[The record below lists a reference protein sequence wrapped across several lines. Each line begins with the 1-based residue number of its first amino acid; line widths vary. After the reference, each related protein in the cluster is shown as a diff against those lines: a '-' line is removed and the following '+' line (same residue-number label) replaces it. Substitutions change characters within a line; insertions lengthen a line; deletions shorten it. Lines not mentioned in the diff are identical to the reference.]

1 MMDERSGSDR
11 RMSDQND
18 QDSGKGRLSLRP
30 GGRLDLGKTVDGGSV
45 RQSFSHGRSKV
56 VQVEVV
62 KKRPA
67 PGAAPAK
74 PAAAAPAAKPA
85 AARPAA
91 PAGAT
96 SPGPAGKPPAGTRP
110 LTQAEI
116 AVRQRV
122 LDEQRKADAER
133 QREERD
139 RQALMVRSAAE
150 EAARRADD
158 EAAARREPDQEAR
171 RRPAETAPPPEPPAE
186 AAPAAESPRPE
197 PVRAEPAPAPRPAT
211 EAPRPAVPARPAAP
225 AQRAD
230 YAPPRR
236 DDQGAPRRDDYGA
249 PRRDAPAGGYG
260 PRRDSP
266 SGPGGG
272 YGPRRDGPAG
282 PGGYGPR
289 RDAPAGAGAGYG
301 PRRDGPPPRSGD
313 GPRPPGAGY
322 GPRPGGPGGAPG
334 APLRSGRPGPVPTG
348 FGGPR
353 RPGGPGLGA
362 PSLPP
367 SDAPSKLTL
376 RPRTGRDDDRRGGL
390 GPDAKKGGA
399 PVPAKKSV
407 LGGDRNRRDGRIDIG
422 AAIEGEDEKVRSIA
436 SMRRARERE
445 RRQQEL
451 ARLRAG
457 QERVVRDVV
466 VPETIT
472 VQELANRM
480 AARGGEVV
488 KALFRMGVMAT
499 LTQSIDADTAEL
511 VVQEFGHRVK
521 RVAEGDVEI
530 GLEGMVDE
538 DEALLPRPPVVTIMG
553 HVDHGKTSLL
563 DALRQADVAAHEAGG
578 ITQHIGA
585 YQVSLPDGQRVTFID
600 TPGHEAFTAM
610 RARGAGVTDMVV
622 LVVAADDGVMPQTIE
637 AISHAK
643 AAEVPLIVAINKI
656 DKPGVK
662 PDRVRQEL
670 LQHEIVVESLGGETQ
685 EIEVSA
691 TQKINLDKLL
701 EAISLQA
708 EILDLRANPERAG
721 EGTVIESKLDRGR
734 GPVATVLVQR
744 GTLRQ
749 GDIVVAGA
757 EWGRVRAMLDDKG
770 RQVKEA
776 DPSLPVEIL
785 GLSGVPA
792 AGETF
797 VAVEDEARARE
808 ISDFRQRKLR
818 EKQVAAMAAT
828 RGNLTDM
835 LARIQAG
842 AQKEVAVVIKADVQG
857 SSEAIAVTL
866 GKIGNDE
873 VKVRV
878 LLSGVGQIT
887 ESDVQ
892 LAKASDAVIVAF
904 NVRAT
909 TQARELAQ
917 REGVDIR
924 YYSIIYQVA
933 DDIETLVRGKL
944 APVQREKFLGYAQIL
959 QVFEVKR
966 LGNVAGCRVTE
977 GVVRRGCGV
986 RLLRDG
992 VVIHQGELST
1002 LRRFKDD
1009 VKEVTSGYE
1018 CGMGFANYNDIR
1030 VGDQIECYETETVAA
1045 EL

>member
-1 MMDERSGSDR
+1 M
-11 RMSDQND
+11 
-18 QDSGKGRLSLRP
+18 RP
-30 GGRLDLGKTVDGGSV
+30 V
-45 RQSFSHGRSKV
+45 
-56 VQVEVV
+56 
-62 KKRPA
+62 
-67 PGAAPAK
+67 
-74 PAAAAPAAKPA
+74 
-85 AARPAA
+85 
-91 PAGAT
+91 
-96 SPGPAGKPPAGTRP
+96 
-110 LTQAEI
+110 
-116 AVRQRV
+116 
-122 LDEQRKADAER
+122 
-133 QREERD
+133 
-139 RQALMVRSAAE
+139 
-150 EAARRADD
+150 
-158 EAAARREPDQEAR
+158 
-171 RRPAETAPPPEPPAE
+171 
-186 AAPAAESPRPE
+186 
-197 PVRAEPAPAPRPAT
+197 
-211 EAPRPAVPARPAAP
+211 
-225 AQRAD
+225 
-230 YAPPRR
+230 
-236 DDQGAPRRDDYGA
+236 
-249 PRRDAPAGGYG
+249 
-260 PRRDSP
+260 
-266 SGPGGG
+266 
-272 YGPRRDGPAG
+272 
-282 PGGYGPR
+282 
-289 RDAPAGAGAGYG
+289 
-301 PRRDGPPPRSGD
+301 
-313 GPRPPGAGY
+313 
-322 GPRPGGPGGAPG
+322 
-334 APLRSGRPGPVPTG
+334 RPGPVPSGLGTS
-348 FGGPR
+348 GPR
-353 RPGGPGLGA
+353 RSGIGAPLGPGA
-362 PSLPP
+362 
-367 SDAPSKLTL
+367 DAPTKLTL
-376 RPRTGRDDDRRGGL
+376 RSRHDDDRRRAGSM

-399 PVPAKKSV
+399 PLSAKRST
-407 LGGDRNRRDGRIDIG
+407 LAGPGRREGRIDIS
-422 AAIEGEDEKVRSIA
+422 AALEGEDEKVRSIA
-436 SMRRARERE
+436 SIRRARERE

-457 QERVVRDVV
+457 AERVVRDVV
-466 VPETIT
+466 IPETIT

-511 VVQEFGHRVK
+511 VVQEFGHRVR

-530 GLEGMVDE
+530 GLEGME
-538 DEALLPRPPVVTIMG
+538 DEAGALLPRPPVVTIMG

-563 DALRQADVAAHEAGG
+563 DALRQTDVAAHEAGG

-585 YQVSLPDGQRVTFID
+585 YMVTLPAGNRVTFID

-637 AISHAK
+637 AISHAR
-643 AAEVPLIVAINKI
+643 AANVPIIVAINKI

-670 LQHEIVVESLGGETQ
+670 LQHEVVVESLGGETQ
-685 EIEVSA
+685 EVEVSA
-691 TQKINLDKLL
+691 TQKINLDGLL
-701 EAISLQA
+701 EAIQLQA
-708 EILDLRANPERAG
+708 EILDLRANPHRPG

-776 DPSLPVEIL
+776 DPSTPVEIL

-797 VAVEDEARARE
+797 VAVGDEARARE
-808 ISDFRQRKLR
+808 ISEFRQRKLR
-818 EKQVAAMAAT
+818 EKQVAAMSAG
-828 RGNLTDM
+828 RGSLNEM

-842 AQKEVAVVIKADVQG
+842 AQKEVAVVVKADVQG
-857 SSEAIAVTL
+857 SAEAISVTL

-878 LLSGVGQIT
+878 LLSAVGQIT

-892 LAKASDAVIVAF
+892 LAKASNAVIVAF

-909 TQARELAQ
+909 AQARELAQ

-933 DDIETLVRGKL
+933 DDIETLVRGRL

-959 QVFEVKR
+959 QVFEVKKI
-966 LGNVAGCRVTE
+966 GKVAGCRVTE
-977 GVVRRGCGV
+977 GVVRRGAGV
-986 RLLRDG
+986 RLLREG

-1018 CGMGFANYNDIR
+1018 CGMSFANYNDLR
-1030 VGDQIECYETETVAA
+1030 EGDQIECYETETVAA

>member
-1 MMDERSGSDR
+1 M
-11 RMSDQND
+11 
-18 QDSGKGRLSLRP
+18 
-30 GGRLDLGKTVDGGSV
+30 
-45 RQSFSHGRSKV
+45 
-56 VQVEVV
+56 
-62 KKRPA
+62 
-67 PGAAPAK
+67 
-74 PAAAAPAAKPA
+74 
-85 AARPAA
+85 
-91 PAGAT
+91 
-96 SPGPAGKPPAGTRP
+96 
-110 LTQAEI
+110 
-116 AVRQRV
+116 
-122 LDEQRKADAER
+122 
-133 QREERD
+133 
-139 RQALMVRSAAE
+139 
-150 EAARRADD
+150 
-158 EAAARREPDQEAR
+158 
-171 RRPAETAPPPEPPAE
+171 
-186 AAPAAESPRPE
+186 
-197 PVRAEPAPAPRPAT
+197 
-211 EAPRPAVPARPAAP
+211 
-225 AQRAD
+225 
-230 YAPPRR
+230 
-236 DDQGAPRRDDYGA
+236 
-249 PRRDAPAGGYG
+249 G
-260 PRRDSP
+260 PR
-266 SGPGGG
+266 
-272 YGPRRDGPAG
+272 PAG
-282 PGGYGPR
+282 PGG
-289 RDAPAGAGAGYG
+289 
-301 PRRDGPPPRSGD
+301 
-313 GPRPPGAGY
+313 
-322 GPRPGGPGGAPG
+322 G

-348 FGGPR
+348 FSGPR
-353 RPGGPGLGA
+353 RPGGPGA
-362 PSLPP
+362 PMAPP
-367 SDAPSKLTL
+367 SSDTPSKLTL
-376 RPRTGRDDDRRGGL
+376 RPRTGRDDDRRL
-390 GPDAKKGGA
+390 GPDAKKGGT
-399 PVPAKKSV
+399 PVPPRKNTLA
-407 LGGDRNRRDGRIDIG
+407 GPGRREGRIDIG
-422 AAIEGEDEKVRSIA
+422 AAIEGEDERTRSIA
-436 SMRRARERE
+436 SVRRARERE

-511 VVQEFGHRVK
+511 VVQEFGHRVR
-521 RVAEGDVEI
+521 RVAEGDVEM
-530 GLEGMVDE
+530 GLEGME
-538 DEALLPRPPVVTIMG
+538 DVAEDLLARPPVVTIMG

-563 DALRQADVAAHEAGG
+563 DALRKADVAAHEAGG

-585 YQVSLPDGQRVTFID
+585 YQVAMADGSRVTFID

-643 AAEVPLIVAINKI
+643 AANVPLIVAINKI
-656 DKPGVK
+656 DKQGVK

-685 EIEVSA
+685 EVEVSA

-701 EAISLQA
+701 EAITLQA
-708 EILDLRANPERAG
+708 EVLDLRANPDRAG

-776 DPSLPVEIL
+776 DPSVPVEIL
-785 GLSGVPA
+785 GMSGVPA

-797 VAVEDEARARE
+797 VAVEDETRARE
-808 ISDFRQRKLR
+808 ISEFRTRKNR
-818 EKQVAAMAAT
+818 EKQVAAMQAG
-828 RGNLTDM
+828 RGTLTDM

-842 AQKEVAVVIKADVQG
+842 AQKEVAVVVKADVQG
-857 SSEAIAVTL
+857 SAEAIGVTL

-887 ESDVQ
+887 ETDIQ

-909 TQARELAQ
+909 VQARELAQ

-966 LGNVAGCRVTE
+966 LGNIAGCRVTE

-1009 VKEVTSGYE
+1009 VKEVTNGYE
-1018 CGMGFANYNDIR
+1018 CGMSFANYNDIR

>member
-1 MMDERSGSDR
+1 
-11 RMSDQND
+11 
-18 QDSGKGRLSLRP
+18 
-30 GGRLDLGKTVDGGSV
+30 
-45 RQSFSHGRSKV
+45 
-56 VQVEVV
+56 
-62 KKRPA
+62 
-67 PGAAPAK
+67 
-74 PAAAAPAAKPA
+74 
-85 AARPAA
+85 
-91 PAGAT
+91 
-96 SPGPAGKPPAGTRP
+96 
-110 LTQAEI
+110 
-116 AVRQRV
+116 
-122 LDEQRKADAER
+122 
-133 QREERD
+133 
-139 RQALMVRSAAE
+139 
-150 EAARRADD
+150 
-158 EAAARREPDQEAR
+158 
-171 RRPAETAPPPEPPAE
+171 
-186 AAPAAESPRPE
+186 
-197 PVRAEPAPAPRPAT
+197 
-211 EAPRPAVPARPAAP
+211 
-225 AQRAD
+225 
-230 YAPPRR
+230 
-236 DDQGAPRRDDYGA
+236 
-249 PRRDAPAGGYG
+249 
-260 PRRDSP
+260 
-266 SGPGGG
+266 
-272 YGPRRDGPAG
+272 
-282 PGGYGPR
+282 
-289 RDAPAGAGAGYG
+289 
-301 PRRDGPPPRSGD
+301 
-313 GPRPPGAGY
+313 
-322 GPRPGGPGGAPG
+322 
-334 APLRSGRPGPVPTG
+334 VPTG

-353 RPGGPGLGA
+353 RPGGAPGLGA
-362 PSLPP
+362 PPP
-367 SDAPSKLTL
+367 VAETPSRLTL
-376 RPRTGRDDDRRGGL
+376 RPRTGRDDDDRGGVRRP
-390 GPDAKKGGA
+390 GMIDAKKGGA
-399 PVPAKKSV
+399 AVPAKKNTLA
-407 LGGDRNRRDGRIDIG
+407 LGGRREGRIDIG
-422 AAIEGEDEKVRSIA
+422 AAIEGEDERSRSIA
-436 SMRRARERE
+436 SIRRARERE

-451 ARLRAG
+451 ARLRSG

-466 VPETIT
+466 VPENIT

-488 KALFRMGVMAT
+488 KALFRMGAMAT

-511 VVQEFGHRVK
+511 VVQEFGHRVR

-530 GLEGMVDE
+530 GLEGVQ
-538 DEALLPRPPVVTIMG
+538 DEAETLVQRPPVVTIMG

-563 DALRQADVAAHEAGG
+563 DALRKADVAAHEAGG

-585 YQVSLPDGQRVTFID
+585 YQVALADGNRITFID

-637 AISHAK
+637 AISHAR
-643 AAEVPLIVAINKI
+643 AANVPVIVAVNKI

-662 PDRVRQEL
+662 PERVKQEL

-685 EIEVSA
+685 EVEVSA
-691 TQKINLDKLL
+691 TQKTNLDGLL

-708 EILDLRANPERAG
+708 EILDLRANPDRPG

-797 VAVEDEARARE
+797 VAVEDETRARE
-808 ISDFRQRKLR
+808 ISEFRQRKNR
-818 EKQVAAMAAT
+818 EKQVAAMSAG
-828 RGNLTDM
+828 RGTLNDM

-842 AQKEVAVVIKADVQG
+842 AQKEVAVVVKADVQG
-857 SSEAIAVTL
+857 SSEAIGVTL
-866 GKIGNDE
+866 GKIGNSE
-873 VKVRV
+873 VRVRV

-909 TQARELAQ
+909 TQAREMAQ
-917 REGVDIR
+917 RDGVDIR

-944 APVQREKFLGYAQIL
+944 APVQRENFLGYAQIL

-966 LGNVAGCRVTE
+966 LGNIAGCRVTE
-977 GVVRRGCGV
+977 GVVRRGAGV

-1009 VKEVTSGYE
+1009 VKEVTAGYE
-1018 CGMGFANYNDIR
+1018 CGMSFANYNDIR
-1030 VGDQIECYETETVAA
+1030 VDDQIECYETETVAA

>member
-1 MMDERSGSDR
+1 
-11 RMSDQND
+11 
-18 QDSGKGRLSLRP
+18 
-30 GGRLDLGKTVDGGSV
+30 V
-45 RQSFSHGRSKV
+45 
-56 VQVEVV
+56 
-62 KKRPA
+62 
-67 PGAAPAK
+67 
-74 PAAAAPAAKPA
+74 
-85 AARPAA
+85 
-91 PAGAT
+91 
-96 SPGPAGKPPAGTRP
+96 
-110 LTQAEI
+110 
-116 AVRQRV
+116 
-122 LDEQRKADAER
+122 
-133 QREERD
+133 
-139 RQALMVRSAAE
+139 
-150 EAARRADD
+150 
-158 EAAARREPDQEAR
+158 
-171 RRPAETAPPPEPPAE
+171 
-186 AAPAAESPRPE
+186 
-197 PVRAEPAPAPRPAT
+197 
-211 EAPRPAVPARPAAP
+211 
-225 AQRAD
+225 
-230 YAPPRR
+230 
-236 DDQGAPRRDDYGA
+236 
-249 PRRDAPAGGYG
+249 
-260 PRRDSP
+260 
-266 SGPGGG
+266 
-272 YGPRRDGPAG
+272 PAG
-282 PGGYGPR
+282 P
-289 RDAPAGAGAGYG
+289 
-301 PRRDGPPPRSGD
+301 PP
-313 GPRPPGAGY
+313 
-322 GPRPGGPGGAPG
+322 
-334 APLRSGRPGPVPTG
+334 
-348 FGGPR
+348 
-353 RPGGPGLGA
+353 
-362 PSLPP
+362 
-367 SDAPSKLTL
+367 DAPSKLSL
-376 RPRTGRDDDRRGGL
+376 RPRTGRDDDRRSL
-390 GPDAKKGGA
+390 GPDAKKGGT
-399 PVPAKKSV
+399 PVPAKKNT
-407 LGGDRNRRDGRIDIG
+407 LTGPGRREGRIDIG

-511 VVQEFGHRVK
+511 VVQEFGHRVR
-521 RVAEGDVEI
+521 RVAEGDVEM
-530 GLEGMVDE
+530 GLEGVVDE

-563 DALRQADVAAHEAGG
+563 DALRKADVAAHEAGG

-585 YQVSLPDGQRVTFID
+585 YQVALADGSRVTFID

-643 AAEVPLIVAINKI
+643 AANVPLIVAINKI

-701 EAISLQA
+701 EAITLQA
-708 EILDLRANPERAG
+708 EILDLRANPDRAG

-744 GTLRQ
+744 GTLKQ

-770 RQVKEA
+770 RQLKEA

-785 GLSGVPA
+785 GMSGVPA
-792 AGETF
+792 AGEPF

-808 ISDFRQRKLR
+808 ISEFRQRKLR

-842 AQKEVAVVIKADVQG
+842 AQKEVAVVVKADVQG

-866 GKIGNDE
+866 GKIGNEE

-878 LLSGVGQIT
+878 LLSAVGQIT

-892 LAKASDAVIVAF
+892 LAKASNAVIVAF

-966 LGNVAGCRVTE
+966 LGNIAGCRVTE
-977 GVVRRGCGV
+977 GVVKRGCGV

-1009 VKEVTSGYE
+1009 VKEVTNGYE
-1018 CGMGFANYNDIR
+1018 CGMSFANYNDIR
-1030 VGDQIECYETETVAA
+1030 VGDQIECYETETIAA